1 MYVVIMCL
9 ETLRCY
15 IMLIYHFIYLIT
27 FDIQRVRKKM
37 QTDKNENL
45 Y

>member
-1 MYVVIMCL
+1 
-9 ETLRCY
+9 
-15 IMLIYHFIYLIT
+15 MLIYHFIYLIT
-27 FDIQRVRKKM
+27 FDIQRVRKKKM